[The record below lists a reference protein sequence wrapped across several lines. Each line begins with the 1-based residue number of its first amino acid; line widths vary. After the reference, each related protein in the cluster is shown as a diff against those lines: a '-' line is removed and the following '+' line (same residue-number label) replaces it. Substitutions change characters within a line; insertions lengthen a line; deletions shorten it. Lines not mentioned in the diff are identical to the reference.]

1 MKGAL
6 DVVLRHCSSLLDGSP
21 LTEKEKKVF
30 EGISIDFGR
39 RGLRGRIILLSIL
52 FMVVVIE
59 YMQLVLRTST
69 YCS

>member
-39 RGLRGRIILLSIL
+39 RGLRGRILLSIL
-52 FMVVVIE
+52 CMVVIME
-59 YMQLVLRTST
+59 YMQQVLRTSA